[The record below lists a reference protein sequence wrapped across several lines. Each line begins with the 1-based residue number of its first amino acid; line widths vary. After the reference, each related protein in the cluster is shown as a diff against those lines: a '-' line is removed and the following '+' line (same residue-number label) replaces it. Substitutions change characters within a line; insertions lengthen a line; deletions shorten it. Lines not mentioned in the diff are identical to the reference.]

1 MPITHPTHFALLKR
15 QRVALAVL
23 SRFGKGDNRRLGR
36 IRYVKLMFLLRQERE
51 LIDSLPSFY
60 DFLPYKLGPYSF
72 SLYSEL
78 GKLSL
83 LGCLDDSDE
92 KSFSLYHDQLNS
104 VERIF
109 SELPEPLLRVIAK
122 LEARYKNL
130 DDERL
135 IAAVYKQYPEYTV
148 NSERHWVPRQDRP
161 PPAKIAIYTA
171 GYQGI
176 SVDAF
181 LHQLLQHGILNIID
195 VRANPLSR
203 RYGLSKRE
211 LARIADKIGLE
222 YQHFPALGIPGSR
235 RRDLSDSASYR
246 RLLSWYRCKLLPEAN
261 EDILQVGKLMS
272 GTPSVLI
279 CFEEDHRC
287 CHRSPLADAI
297 AKSCKL
303 EVEHLNISLH

>member
-1 MPITHPTHFALLKR
+1 MPVAPPARFALLKR

-23 SRFGKGDNRRLGR
+23 SRFGKGDNMRVGR
-36 IRYVKLMFLLRQERE
+36 IRYVKLMFLLRQERG
-51 LIDSLPSFY
+51 LIDSLPNFY
-60 DFLPYKLGPYSF
+60 DFLPYKQGPYSF

-78 GKLSL
+78 GKLSQ

-92 KSFSLYHDQLNS
+92 KSFSLYPDQLNS

-109 SELPEPLLRVIAK
+109 SELPESVLRAIAK
-122 LEARYKNL
+122 IEVRCKNL
-130 DDERL
+130 DDDRL
-135 IAAVYKQYPEYTV
+135 IAEVYKRYPEYTV
-148 NSERHWVPRQDRP
+148 NSEKHWAPRRDRP
-161 PPAKIAIYTA
+161 QPAKMAVYTA

-181 LHQLLQHGILNIID
+181 LHRLLQRGILNIID

-211 LARIADKIGLE
+211 LARIAGEIGLE
-222 YQHFPALGIPGSR
+222 YQHFPALGISGSR
-235 RRDLSDSASYR
+235 RRDLSDSASYQ
-246 RLLSWYRCKLLPEAN
+246 RLLSWYRCELLPEAN
-261 EDILQVGKLMS
+261 EYILQVGKLMS

-287 CHRSPLADAI
+287 CHRSPLADAV
-297 AKSCKL
+297 AKSRKL
-303 EVEHLNISLH
+303 EVEHLNISSH